1 MPLPPAAQAK
11 PAPAVYSESPWR
23 QPQRAVPQAQAPQ
36 NSLESDDD
44 MADAGSEAGPQGDE
58 GEELAQARK
67 VFASA
72 RRLHQQVKV
81 LGAPGEVMELLRD
94 RMLEAKEVLDGL
106 RPRTERLA
114 NLRASIATRE
124 TQLQELGQ
132 KEGSLRAAL
141 EDVQLRAT
149 KAQEAMKVAQAEIQ
163 AIEKAQAAAAA
174 KEAAKSFASPQVGG
188 QPGLVQLL
196 AAQAATPLAAARL
209 LEEMDKARSKLLAM
223 VTGEVSGGTEAG
235 VKRARLDGSGVEEES
250 AMTDVNSSGS
260 SYLA

>member
-1 MPLPPAAQAK
+1 M
-11 PAPAVYSESPWR
+11 
-23 QPQRAVPQAQAPQ
+23 
-36 NSLESDDD
+36 
-44 MADAGSEAGPQGDE
+44 
-58 GEELAQARK
+58 
-67 VFASA
+67 FASA

-114 NLRASIATRE
+114 NLRASVATRE

-141 EDVQLRAT
+141 EDVQFRAT
-149 KAQEAMKVAQAEIQ
+149 KAQEAMKAAQAEIQ

-174 KEAAKSFASPQVGG
+174 KEAAKSFASPQAGG

-196 AAQAATPLAAARL
+196 AAQAATPHAAARL
-209 LEEMDKARSKLLAM
+209 LEEMDIARSKLLAM
-223 VTGEVSGGTEAG
+223 VAGEGSGGTDAG
-235 VKRARLDGSGVEEES
+235 VKRTRLDGSGVEEES

-260 SYLA
+260 SDLA